1 MAKEYLGEFNSSSNT
16 ENSLNSGR
24 VVGEGG
30 GGGGLLNI
38 QNLLSVTIVICRQS
52 LKRLLSPKV

>member
-30 GGGGLLNI
+30 GGGLLNI

>member
-30 GGGGLLNI
+30 GLLNI